1 MKYLFILYA
10 IVGVL
15 TFGWAFVDIEAETR
29 AECVDR
35 PFCFPKEV
43 ATYGGLL
50 SGVLGGVCRKFDI
63 PLLAARGYPS
73 VSIVREMALEYFGD
87 AINNGQD
94 VTVLHLGDHDPSG
107 KDMTR
112 DLQERFELFLGDDGG
127 SFNLERIALNM
138 KQIEEVNPPPNPAKT
153 TDSRFQAYK
162 AEFGEESWE
171 LDALEPAYIVDL
183 VTRKVEDFIDPDAW
197 AEKAD
202 EVEAIRTKLQRTAAR
217 FDTSK

>member
-1 MKYLFILYA
+1 MQTRWRSGA
-10 IVGVL
+10 HIVQAAADSYHMDMWDNQSSRV
-15 TFGWAFVDIEAETR
+15 FVIVEKA
-29 AECVDR
+29 A
-35 PFCFPKEV
+35 
-43 ATYGGLL
+43 L

-107 KDMTR
+107 KDM
-112 DLQERFELFLGDDGG
+112 
-127 SFNLERIALNM
+127 A
-138 KQIEEVNPPPNPAKT
+138 QIEEVNPPPNPAKT

-162 AEFGEESWE
+162 AEFGEESW
-171 LDALEPAYIVDL
+171 EPAYIVDL